1 MRHAVPAGDSGIEHT
16 WLIIGPEKTLDEPD
30 DSADDT
36 SEKQPLLF
44 DDVEVD
50 DFNFN
55 VSVVVLKRLS
65 GRDVFARAVC
75 RLADGHIYPSI
86 VAAHDALRLV
96 ADAPQLPD
104 DERTNQPL

>member
-1 MRHAVPAGDSGIEHT
+1 VRHAVPAGDSGIEHT

-50 DFNFN
+50 EFNFK
-55 VSVVVLKRLS
+55 LKRLS
-65 GRDVFARAVC
+65 GQDVFARAVC
-75 RLADGHIYPSI
+75 RLADRHIYPSI